1 MTNPEHR
8 ATCAFLM
15 ALGAEI
21 PLEERWKICTHM
33 QRLAEALEQ
42 SGHEEAATLTRGMA
56 EALDTLSAPDDLRT
70 HPVSEGIS
78 GCAMRSSECLSEVGR
93 AREDSK

>member
-21 PLEERWKICTHM
+21 PLQDRWKICTRM
-33 QRLAEALEQ
+33 RRLAEALEQ

-56 EALDTLSAPDDLRT
+56 EALDTLPAPCEHRGY
-70 HPVSEGIS
+70 PASEGVS
-78 GCAMRSSECLSEVGR
+78 G
-93 AREDSK
+93 